1 MDFNLEIIPDPKSKP
16 NELIFDIKGDQTNGL
31 DKTIVNGLRR
41 TILSSI
47 PTLAFRTEINN
58 SDLIV
63 KKNDSSL
70 HNEFLIDRIGLIPLY
85 IDPMNYQKQYLFH
98 LNVKNSELTP
108 VTTITAKDFEIYP
121 LKKNIDPNLIES
133 INFDDYDKLNPLTE
147 KEKAKIFRPFKY
159 NKKDYYCIITELK
172 TTNSSTVQEID
183 IYGVPSISYAY
194 EDSKWQA
201 VSKACYTF
209 KKDEQLF
216 EKVFQDK
223 IKVNEIQKSHQA
235 KYKKELMISE
245 SERYF
250 HRDLNAQPYWYTFMI
265 DAVHFMDSKAIFLQ
279 ANQIIIDQL
288 EILTKEFPKL
298 SSGDKSLLTLEELE
312 DSIFKI
318 HVSGF
323 DDTIGSIIQTYIAN
337 NMIDDK
343 SILSVCG
350 YKRKHPLEEIIIFT
364 VSLNRK
370 NKVFQ
375 LNKPQQIVAI
385 IELFIEACNK
395 LIQMFSIIQS
405 ISEKKL

>member
-1 MDFNLEIIPDPKSKP
+1 MDFNLEINLDSKSKP

-31 DKTIVNGLRR
+31 DKTIVNGIRR

-47 PTLAFRTEINN
+47 PTVAFRTEINN

-70 HNEFLIDRIGLIPLY
+70 HNEFLIDRIGLLPLY
-85 IDPMNYQKQYLFH
+85 IDPMTYQKQYLFH

-108 VTTITAKDFEIYP
+108 VTTVTAKDFEIYP
-121 LKKNIDPNLIES
+121 LKKNVDPTLIDS
-133 INFDDYDKLNPLTE
+133 ISFDDYDKLNPLTE
-147 KEKAKIFRPFKY
+147 KEKAKIFKPFKY
-159 NKKDYYCIITELK
+159 NRKDYYCIITELK

-183 IYGVPSISYAY
+183 IYGVPSVSYAY

-201 VSKACYTF
+201 VSNACYTF

-265 DAVHFMDSKAIFLQ
+265 DAVHFMDSKEIFLQ

-323 DDTIGSIIQTYIAN
+323 DDTIGSILQTYIAS

-343 SILSVCG
+343 SLLSVCG

-370 NKVFQ
+370 NKAFQ

-405 ISEKKL
+405 TAAKKL

>member
-1 MDFNLEIIPDPKSKP
+1 MDFNLEIIPDSKSKP

-31 DKTIVNGLRR
+31 DKTIINGLRR

-98 LNVKNSELTP
+98 LKVKNSELTP
-108 VTTITAKDFEIYP
+108 VTTVTAKDFEIYP
-121 LKKNIDPNLIES
+121 LKKNIDPTLIES

-159 NKKDYYCIITELK
+159 NKNDYYCIITELK

-265 DAVHFMDSKAIFLQ
+265 DAVHFMDSKDIFLQ

-298 SSGDKSLLTLEELE
+298 SSSDKSLLTLEELE
-312 DSIFKI
+312 ESIFKI

-323 DDTIGSIIQTYIAN
+323 DDTIGSILQTYIAN

-370 NKVFQ
+370 NKAFQ
-375 LNKPQQIVAI
+375 LNKPQQVVAI

-405 ISEKKL
+405 TAAKKL

>member
-405 ISEKKL
+405 IAEKKL

>member
-1 MDFNLEIIPDPKSKP
+1 MDFNLEITPDTKSKP

-31 DKTIVNGLRR
+31 DKTIINGLRR

-47 PTLAFRTEINN
+47 PSVAFRTEINN

-108 VTTITAKDFEIYP
+108 VTTVTAKDFEIYP
-121 LKKNIDPNLIES
+121 LKKNIDPTLIES
-133 INFDDYDKLNPLTE
+133 INFDDYDKENPLTE

-223 IKVNEIQKSHQA
+223 VKVNEIQKSHQA

-265 DAVHFMDSKAIFLQ
+265 DAVHFMDSKNIFLQ
-279 ANQIIIDQL
+279 ANQILIDQL

-323 DDTIGSIIQTYIAN
+323 DDTIGSILQNYIAN

-350 YKRKHPLEEIIIFT
+350 YKRKHPLEEIIVFT
-364 VSLNRK
+364 ISLNRK

-395 LIQMFSIIQS
+395 VIQIYSIIQS
-405 ISEKKL
+405 TAAKKL

>member
-183 IYGVPSISYAY
+183 IYGVPSISYSY

>member
-250 HRDLNAQPYWYTFMI
+250 HRDLNAQPYRYTFMI

-405 ISEKKL
+405 IAEKKL

>member
-1 MDFNLEIIPDPKSKP
+1 
-16 NELIFDIKGDQTNGL
+16 
-31 DKTIVNGLRR
+31 
-41 TILSSI
+41 
-47 PTLAFRTEINN
+47 
-58 SDLIV
+58 
-63 KKNDSSL
+63 
-70 HNEFLIDRIGLIPLY
+70 
-85 IDPMNYQKQYLFH
+85 
-98 LNVKNSELTP
+98 
-108 VTTITAKDFEIYP
+108 
-121 LKKNIDPNLIES
+121 
-133 INFDDYDKLNPLTE
+133 
-147 KEKAKIFRPFKY
+147 
-159 NKKDYYCIITELK
+159 
-172 TTNSSTVQEID
+172 
-183 IYGVPSISYAY
+183 
-194 EDSKWQA
+194 
-201 VSKACYTF
+201 
-209 KKDEQLF
+209 
-216 EKVFQDK
+216 
-223 IKVNEIQKSHQA
+223 
-235 KYKKELMISE
+235 MISE

-250 HRDLNAQPYWYTFMI
+250 HRDLNAQPYRYTFMI

-405 ISEKKL
+405 IAEKKL